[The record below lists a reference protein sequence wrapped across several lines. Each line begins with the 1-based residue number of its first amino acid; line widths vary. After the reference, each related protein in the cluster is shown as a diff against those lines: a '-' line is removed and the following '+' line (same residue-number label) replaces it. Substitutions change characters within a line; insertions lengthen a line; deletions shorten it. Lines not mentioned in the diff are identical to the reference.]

1 MSISSQRFAAE
12 QCLALLR
19 REILPLI
26 RENCEHTADGKPWM
40 KVCGSL
46 RRGLADAGDIDI
58 VFISAKGAAVPQGE
72 LLPQPNQ
79 WLVHAAI
86 HQAVREGTLEWK
98 RKKDGSTAAGED
110 VMQTIHAATRIPVD
124 FYRATPNSW
133 WNVILC
139 RTGSMEHNRRMAQ
152 RAIEVGWKWRPS
164 ARHPGFE
171 NPAGRIIK
179 IESDEHFYR
188 FLGLKHLLPHERT

>member
-1 MSISSQRFAAE
+1 MSTSTERFAAE
-12 QCLALLR
+12 KCLGLLR

-26 RENCEHTADGKPWM
+26 REHCACTAAGVPWL

-46 RRGLADAGDIDI
+46 RRGLPAAGDIDI
-58 VFISAKGAAVPQGE
+58 VFISSRGSAVPPGE

-86 HQAVREGTLEWK
+86 HAAVQAGVLAWK
-98 RKKDGSTAAGED
+98 RKKDGSQAAGED
-110 VMQTIHAATRIPVD
+110 VMQTVHVGTGIPVD
-124 FYRATPNSW
+124 FYRATFDSW

-171 NPAGRIIK
+171 NPAGRLIK
-179 IESDEHFYR
+179 IESEEHFYR
-188 FLGLKHLLPHERT
+188 FLGLKHFSPHERT